1 LRESRELSPGKYSA
15 ATDRFREI
23 STMPP
28 TVSSWP
34 LWKAF
39 HNGHYEKILFM
50 ESASVR
56 ARAAPWKAGSG
67 SALKLCIKDTVS

>member
-1 LRESRELSPGKYSA
+1 MATQLNCSKRRNLHSA
-15 ATDRFREI
+15 E
-23 STMPP
+23 
-28 TVSSWP
+28 
-34 LWKAF
+34 
-39 HNGHYEKILFM
+39 NGHYEKILFM